1 MAIGWNKKSYL
12 GSPLDQPVLLQ
23 LEKRKKRFTKK
34 VRDNEDIQY
43 LNANSI
49 WIRLMSSVD
58 TLSGVNQDSNEYS
71 SELAKSNIL
80 LNGTLTSKGKLRYG
94 APTNM
99 VFDEQRGDEAYDVT
113 LPDGTVPM
121 PGITAFQV
129 ESKNTHG
136 TVRLAKIEFS
146 VHSGDQLSVLEAL
159 FMRPGYDV
167 LLEWGHTVYINSKD
181 EVVTSPKKISDT
193 YFMTSGGSHK
203 AIQKGLQDVRILND
217 YNSDGM
223 FGAVS
228 NFSWKVNGGSFDCS
242 IDIMSKGDLLES
254 VQMNMSNGNV
264 GIYGKAPGEA
274 ATTNAT
280 QEEKLLQSSA
290 MHQWLGILQYTK
302 ATEFRK
308 APKAIVSRLLSKMF
322 GFTTWMMDFEYNTNT
337 TGIPGEYGYDE
348 SLDVRHR
355 VIHHICS
362 TSRVNS
368 NGELFRFMPLAEVLT
383 LLNVVF
389 MPKEL
394 IGRRNKVNIVKFWTG
409 DKANLEDPKTPFLTF
424 PEHFALDV
432 GVALLPKTSKKDY
445 VPTLATHF
453 NKKNGQ
459 IDDILNIY
467 VNVNYVIETLDK
479 QILETSE
486 NTSTIL
492 TFVRA
497 LMSGIQHT
505 LGDVNEFDISFEEG
519 TGTYFVVDRKIVPG
533 GDQLKNLDSKIDI
546 VGLGSTAENIQIT
559 SKNTSSI
566 ATMVAIAAQAT
577 QSDAGERM
585 LAMQKWN
592 LGLKNRHVKPLVI
605 GATEAKKLE
614 EKPEVTKAVQARL
627 KKFLTDQDSLAA
639 LRTAAQG
646 DDSSAPAG
654 DSPIVLDYVASEIKY
669 LIPAHNHAMQ
679 KFAGIETRTK
689 KFNPPGLVPIELSFA
704 LKGISSIKI
713 GQAFILANEQILPF
727 RYRGNVGF
735 MITGVSHSAE
745 GNRWMTQIKTQM
757 IVVSSFT
764 EEIVK
769 QDTEEAESKTEE
781 VEEAPPYVPPTNP
794 STRQAPS
801 SLSISDDGL
810 ENIKEDEGFRANAY
824 RDPGSG
830 DQPITIGYGTT
841 RINGKAVQLGDTIT
855 EPKATSLIRRQVQN
869 IYGAAVKRKVK
880 VDLTQNEYDALV
892 SFTYNV
898 GVGNFG
904 ASTLLRKLNEKDY
917 LEAADQFLRWNKAA
931 GQVMRGLTKR
941 RKKEREL
948 FLKDSPGNIA

>member
-1 MAIGWNKKSYL
+1 MAIGWNKKSII
-12 GSPLDQPVLLQ
+12 GSPLEQPVLLQ
-23 LEKRKKRFTKK
+23 LEKRKKRFSKK

-58 TLSGVNQDSNEYS
+58 TLTVDNQYSN
-71 SELAKSNIL
+71 ELAKSNIL
-80 LNGTLTSKGKLRYG
+80 LNGTLSSKGKLRYG

-129 ESKNTHG
+129 ESKNSFG
-136 TVRLAKIEFS
+136 TVRLAKVEFS
-146 VHSGDQLSVLEAL
+146 VHSGDQLSVLESL

-167 LLEWGHTVYINSKD
+167 LIEWGHSVFINSKD
-181 EVVTSPKKISDT
+181 ELVTSPSKISDK

-203 AIQKGLQDVRILND
+203 AIQKGLQDIRVRND

-242 IDIMSKGDLLES
+242 IDVMSKGDLVES
-254 VQMNMSNGNV
+254 VQMNMSNKNV
-264 GIYGKAPGEA
+264 GIVTGTESDS
-274 ATTNAT
+274 T

-302 ATEFRK
+302 ATSYRNAK
-308 APKAIVSRLLSKMF
+308 AAIYSRLFAKMF
-322 GFTTWMMDFEYNTNT
+322 GFATWIADFQYNSNT

-355 VIHHICS
+355 SLHHICS

-368 NGELFRFMPLAEVLT
+368 NGELFRFTPLAEILT

-394 IGRRNKVNIVKFWTG
+394 KGRKNKVNIVKFWTG
-409 DKANLEDPKTPFLTF
+409 NKSNKENPKTPFLTF
-424 PEHFALDV
+424 PEHFALDL
-432 GVALLPKTSKKDY
+432 GVALLPKTEKTDF

-453 NKKNGQ
+453 NKDNGQ

-467 VNVNYVIETLDK
+467 VNVNYVIETLEK
-479 QILETSE
+479 QVIQTGT
-486 NTSTIL
+486 NTSTVL
-492 TFVRA
+492 TFVKA
-497 LMSGIQHT
+497 LLSGIQHT
-505 LGDVNEFDISFEEG
+505 LGDVNDFDITFEEE
-519 TGTYFVVDRKIVPG
+519 TGIYYVVDRKVVPSG
-533 GDQLKNLDSKIDI
+533 TQLKNLDSKIDLI
-546 VGLGSTAENIQIT
+546 GLGSTAEDIQIT

-577 QSDAGERM
+577 STDAGEGM

-592 LGLKNRHVKPLVI
+592 IGLKNRHVKPIVI
-605 GATEAKKLE
+605 GSDEAKKLE
-614 EKPEVTKAVQARL
+614 DKPKVKEDVQARL
-627 KKFLTDQDSLAA
+627 KKFLKDQDSLAA

-646 DDSSAPAG
+646 DESSTPAG

-669 LIPAHNHAMQ
+669 LIPAHNNAMQ
-679 KFAGIETRTK
+679 KFAGIETRTQ

-704 LKGISSIKI
+704 LKGISNLKI
-713 GQAFILANEQILPF
+713 GQAFVIANEQILPF

-735 MITGVSHSAE
+735 TITGLSHSAV
-745 GNRWMTQIKTQM
+745 GNRWMTQIKTLM
-757 IVVSSFT
+757 IIISSF
-764 EEIVK
+764 EQEIAV
-769 QDTEEAESKTEE
+769 QDDGKPEPKEEA
-781 VEEAPPYVPPTNP
+781 VEEAPPYIPPANP
-794 STRQAPS
+794 STRQSPS
-801 SLSISDDGL
+801 SLSISNDGL
-810 ENIKEDEGFRANAY
+810 DNIKEDEGFRANAY

-841 RINGKAVQLGDTIT
+841 RISGKAVQLGDTIS
-855 EPKATSLIRRQVQN
+855 EPKATSLMKRQVQN

-904 ASTLLRKLNEKDY
+904 ASTLLRKLNHKDY
-917 LEAADQFLRWNKAA
+917 LEAADQFLRWDKAD